1 MCYPVKSLFI
11 VLFYRSIKYKSDPL
25 GVEKSPTEDG
35 CFVISDWGEQERVH
49 LLRTLPV
56 TTETPSKV
64 PTRQPR
70 SRMAPCLMKMPSNIK
85 HTAGD
90 SCYVYWPA
98 RLNAKSTSHTSPHSS
113 ACEATARACPAEE
126 HISTFA
132 PSLPFRNHVK
142 HVAFGKYFLSY
153 DSLLWPGS
161 HYLYHTEPEI
171 TKASKTHVHLL
182 IHLLLL
188 DLMSKYKLCNDSYPY
203 K

>member
-1 MCYPVKSLFI
+1 MLGVKHVMTWWWILMVARPRAHTLKSLPHWVIGSQYRTPMCYPVKSLFI

-25 GVEKSPTEDG
+25 RVEKSPTEDG
-35 CFVISDWGEQERVH
+35 CFVISDWGEWELVH
-49 LLRTLPV
+49 LLRTLPG

-132 PSLPFRNHVK
+132 PSLPFWNHVK
-142 HVAFGKYFLSY
+142 HVAFGKHPFGTTVLAI
-153 DSLLWPGS
+153 W
-161 HYLYHTEPEI
+161 
-171 TKASKTHVHLL
+171 
-182 IHLLLL
+182 L
-188 DLMSKYKLCNDSYPY
+188 DY
-203 K
+203 